1 MSEVLKIKGTVY
13 KVSQE
18 EIKSEKFKKRDVIL
32 EVIEGTYKQYLTVQ
46 FSNAKCDLLNNVRQ
60 GDMISI
66 SINLKGRLWTGADGI
81 EKCFNTFEGWQIE
94 SDSLA
99 STQTNIPIQ
108 KQKQMGNIES
118 AFQEEAIRM
127 MAEDDDEFGG
137 LPF

>member
-18 EIKSEKFKKRDVIL
+18 EVKSEKFKKREVIL

-60 GDMISI
+60 GDMISV
-66 SINLKGRLWTGADGI
+66 SINLKGRLWTGNDGI
-81 EKCFNTFEGWQIE
+81 EKCFNTIEGWQIE
-94 SDSLA
+94 ADSLA
-99 STQTNIPIQ
+99 STSTNIPI
-108 KQKQMGNIES
+108 QKQMGNIES

-137 LPF
+137 LAF

>member
-18 EIKSEKFKKRDVIL
+18 EVKSEKFKKREVIL

-60 GDMISI
+60 GDMISV
-66 SINLKGRLWTGADGI
+66 SINLKGRLWTGNDGV
-81 EKCFNTFEGWQIE
+81 EKSFNTFEGWQIE

-118 AFQEEAIRM
+118 NFQEEAIRM
-127 MAEDDDEFGG
+127 MAEEDDD

>member
-18 EIKSEKFKKRDVIL
+18 EVKSEKFKKREVIL
-32 EVIEGTYKQYLTVQ
+32 EVIEGTYKQYLTIQ
-46 FSNAKCDLLNNVRQ
+46 FSNAKCDLLNNVQQ

-66 SINLKGRLWTGADGI
+66 SINLKGRLWTGNDGI
-81 EKCFNTFEGWQIE
+81 EKGFNTLEGWQIE

-108 KQKQMGNIES
+108 RKMGNIES
-118 AFQEEAIRM
+118 AFQEDAIRM
-127 MAEDDDEFGG
+127 MAEDDDAFDDM
-137 LPF
+137 PF

>member
-18 EIKSEKFKKRDVIL
+18 EVKSEKFKKREVIL

-60 GDMISI
+60 GDMISV
-66 SINLKGRLWTGADGI
+66 SINLKGRLWTGADGV
-81 EKCFNTFEGWQIE
+81 EKSFNTFEGWQIE
-94 SDSLA
+94 TDSLA
-99 STQTNIPIQ
+99 STNTNVPIQ
-108 KQKQMGNIES
+108 KQRQMGNIES

-127 MAEDDDEFGG
+127 MAEDDDD

>member
-18 EIKSEKFKKRDVIL
+18 EIKSEKFKKREVIL
-32 EVIEGTYKQYLTVQ
+32 EVMEGTYKQHLTVQ

-66 SINLKGRLWTGADGI
+66 SINLKGRLWTGNDGI
-81 EKCFNTFEGWQIE
+81 EKGFNTLEGWQIE

-108 KQKQMGNIES
+108 RQMGNIES
-118 AFQEEAIRM
+118 AFQEDAIRM
-127 MAEDDDEFGG
+127 MAEDDDND
-137 LPF
+137 PF

>member
-18 EIKSEKFKKRDVIL
+18 EVKSEKFKKREVIL

-60 GDMISI
+60 GDMISV
-66 SINLKGRLWTGADGI
+66 SINLKGRLWTGADGV
-81 EKCFNTFEGWQIE
+81 EKSFNTIEGWQIE
-94 SDSLA
+94 VDSLG
-99 STQTNIPIQ
+99 STATNIPIQ
-108 KQKQMGNIES
+108 KQKPLGNIES
-118 AFQEEAIRM
+118 NFQEDAIRM
-127 MAEDDDEFGG
+127 MAEDDDD

>member
-1 MSEVLKIKGTVY
+1 MSEITKIKGTVY

-60 GDMISI
+60 GDMISV

-81 EKCFNTFEGWQIE
+81 EKSFNTLEGWQIE

-99 STQTNIPIQ
+99 STQTNVPIQ
-108 KQKQMGNIES
+108 KKKQMGNIES
-118 AFQEEAIRM
+118 AFQEESIRM
-127 MAEDDDEFGG
+127 MAEDDDD

>member
-18 EIKSEKFKKRDVIL
+18 EVKSEKFKKRDVIL

-60 GDMISI
+60 GDMISV
-66 SINLKGRLWTGADGI
+66 SINLKGRLWTGNDGV
-81 EKCFNTFEGWQIE
+81 EKSFNTFEGWQIE

-108 KQKQMGNIES
+108 KQRQMGNIES
-118 AFQEEAIRM
+118 AFQEDAIRM
-127 MAEDDDEFGG
+127 MAEEDDD

>member
-1 MSEVLKIKGTVY
+1 MSEITKIKGTVY

-18 EIKSEKFKKRDVIL
+18 EIKSEKFKKREVIL
-32 EVIEGTYKQYLTVQ
+32 EVIDGTYNQYLTVQ

-60 GDMISI
+60 GDMISV

-81 EKCFNTFEGWQIE
+81 EKSFNTLEGWQIE

-99 STQTNIPIQ
+99 STQTNVPIQ
-108 KQKQMGNIES
+108 KKKQMGNIES
-118 AFQEEAIRM
+118 AFQEESIRM
-127 MAEDDDEFGG
+127 MAEDDDD

>member
-18 EIKSEKFKKRDVIL
+18 EVKSEKFKKREVIL

-46 FSNAKCDLLNNVRQ
+46 FSNAKCDLLNNVRR
-60 GDMISI
+60 GDVISV
-66 SINLKGRLWTGADGI
+66 SINLRGRLWTGNDGV
-81 EKCFNTFEGWQIE
+81 EKSFNTFEGWQIE

-99 STQTNIPIQ
+99 STNTNVPIQ
-108 KQKQMGNIES
+108 KQRQMGNIES
-118 AFQEEAIRM
+118 NFQEEAIRM
-127 MAEDDDEFGG
+127 MAEDDDD

>member
-18 EIKSEKFKKRDVIL
+18 EVKSEKFKKRDVIL

-60 GDMISI
+60 GDMISV
-66 SINLKGRLWTGADGI
+66 SINLKGRLWTGNDGV
-81 EKCFNTFEGWQIE
+81 EKSFNTFEGWQIE

-108 KQKQMGNIES
+108 KKMGNIES
-118 AFQEEAIRM
+118 NFQEEAIRM
-127 MAEDDDEFGG
+127 MAEEDDEFGG